1 MYEMFVGADLSCP
14 APIYRPLRIA
24 CLRLFISYT
33 NASAISYINE
43 YKVQQVFIP
52 LGQYIP

>member
-33 NASAISYINE
+33 NE
-43 YKVQQVFIP
+43 YKIQPVFIP